1 MAASSAAGRGSVT
14 AIGADIVQARAAD
27 VAERARAVGLVLVG
41 IVLVGFVLRIWAL
54 GDIGFN
60 SDEAV
65 YVGQASALAGDPV
78 YGRLFAIFRAH
89 PLGMQFLLGIAFH
102 VARGEVPAR
111 LVAVA
116 FGLAAV
122 CLTYLLGRRLYGWRV
137 GLVAAALLA
146 VMPYHVVVSR
156 QALLD
161 APMATFFLLTI
172 YCMARYAE
180 HSQARWLYA
189 TAFSAGLTFLA
200 KETGVLVVAALVA
213 FVLVTPTVRLSVRR
227 VAISFALYVFA
238 ISPYPAAILIGG
250 GSNAAQQFLLWQV
263 LRAPNHPWTFYA
275 EILPTAAGPLVVLFA
290 AIGIAVALRR
300 RGWSERL
307 LLAWVATPTLF
318 FELWPV
324 KGYQYLLPIA
334 PALTLFAAQGMGRA
348 WTWWRRSR
356 IWARLTARPARAHLE
371 SPVAAAGMA
380 VVIASL
386 AIPSIGL
393 VTSGS
398 ALGSLAGTGGL
409 PGGREA
415 GEWIRDHVPEDAT
428 FMTIGPTMSNL
439 IEYYGLRR
447 SLALSVSP
455 NPLKRNP
462 AYEAIQNPDRAI
474 RNLAIQYIAYDIWSA
489 ERSPYFAG
497 TLRRYIAKYHG
508 RLIFEQSAL
517 TRLSD
522 GTTVRQVVVS
532 VYEVRP

>member
-1 MAASSAAGRGSVT
+1 MT
-14 AIGADIVQARAAD
+14 IGTIVPRARAAA
-27 VAERARAVGLVLVG
+27 VAERGRSMALVLGG
-41 IVLVGFVLRIWAL
+41 ILVVGFVLRAWSL
-54 GDIGFN
+54 GEIGFN

-78 YGRLFAIFRAH
+78 YGRLFAVFRAH
-89 PLGMQFLLGIAFH
+89 PLAVQFLFGIAFH

-122 CLTYLLGRRLYGWRV
+122 ALTYLLGHRLYGRRV
-137 GLVAAALLA
+137 GLVAAALMA
-146 VMPYHVVVSR
+146 VMPYSVVVSR

-161 APMATFFLLTI
+161 APMATFFLLTM
-172 YCMARYAE
+172 YCTARYAE
-180 HSQARWLYA
+180 HSHARWLYA
-189 TAFSAGLTFLA
+189 TAFAAGMTFLA
-200 KETGVLVVAALVA
+200 KETGVLVVAAVAA
-213 FVLVTPTVRLSVRR
+213 FVMLTPTVRMSARR
-227 VAISFALYVFA
+227 LLIAFLLYVVA

-275 EILPTAAGPLVVLFA
+275 EILPGAVGPLVMLAA
-290 AIGIAVALRR
+290 AIGIYVALRR
-300 RGWSERL
+300 RGWQERL

-334 PALTLFAAQGMGRA
+334 PGLALLATQGMAQA
-348 WTWWRRSR
+348 WSWWRRSR
-356 IWARLTARPARAHLE
+356 MWDRIVARLRDPRLE
-371 SPVAAAGMA
+371 RGVASGALAIVM
-380 VVIASL
+380 ASL

-415 GEWIRDHVPEDAT
+415 GEWIRDNVPESAT

-439 IEYYGLRR
+439 IQYYGLRH

-462 AYEAIQNPDRAI
+462 AYEAVQNPDRSI
-474 RNLAIQYIAYDIWSA
+474 RDLSIQYIAFDIWSA

-497 TLRRYIAKYHG
+497 ILQRYITKYHG
-508 RLIFEQSAL
+508 RLIFRQSAL

-522 GTTVRQVVVS
+522 GSTGQQFVVQI
-532 VYEVRP
+532 YEVRP